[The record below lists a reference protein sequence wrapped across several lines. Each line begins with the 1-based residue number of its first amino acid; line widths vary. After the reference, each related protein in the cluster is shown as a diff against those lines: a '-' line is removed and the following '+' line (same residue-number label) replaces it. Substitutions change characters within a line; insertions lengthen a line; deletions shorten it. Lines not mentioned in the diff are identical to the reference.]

1 MPAMPTVLA
10 LYPGTV
16 SFRVQ
21 QVRRHRPILRE
32 LGVRLVLAD
41 DYLTDDDREVFDELV
56 LMPPCDQVE
65 EGWLVLE
72 RRLASGGI
80 DAILAQ
86 SEGSLLLGSLAAR
99 RFGLRG
105 IRPEAALLTVS
116 KVLCRRALER
126 AGVLQPRFAIARS
139 VADVRAFAR
148 EVGWPV
154 VIKGTASALGRLVT
168 LVRGAAEVE
177 RAVEKTLAELP
188 TATDIVR
195 LSSFARLAGV
205 DLGCD
210 PSREFLVEAFAP
222 GAPVET
228 DGIVFGSEPMS
239 FGVTEQ
245 VLSKPPLFFME
256 GYLLPAD
263 RSPAEIDEIERVS
276 DDALAAL
283 GVDDTGYSIE
293 MRLHEGRASV
303 IEVNGRLGWD
313 AGFGDLFEVVT
324 GTQPV
329 FLCLQAA
336 LGVRPAFERRRDVRC
351 AVAYRSS
358 YEDGIVARLP
368 SADQMSEIERGGV
381 KVGPA
386 VHVGE
391 RLHAPPHPDAAPHL
405 GWALA
410 AHPSS
415 SRSAYESARA
425 AVDRLRFEIEP
436 APA

>member
-1 MPAMPTVLA
+1 MPTVLA
-10 LYPGTV
+10 LYPGAV

-21 QVRRHRPILRE
+21 QVRRYRSILRD

-56 LMPPCDQVE
+56 PMPPCDRIE
-65 EGWLVLE
+65 EGRLVLD
-72 RRLASGGI
+72 RRFARGGL
-80 DAILAQ
+80 DAVLAQ
-86 SEGSLLLGSLAAR
+86 SESALLLGSLVTQKL
-99 RFGLRG
+99 GLRG

-116 KVLCRRALER
+116 KALCRRALER
-126 AGVLQPRFAIARS
+126 AGVSQPRFAIARS
-139 VADVRAFAR
+139 AANVHEFAS
-148 EVGWPV
+148 EVDWPV

-168 LVRGAAEVE
+168 LVRSPVEVE
-177 RAVEKTLAELP
+177 GAVGRTLAALP
-188 TATDIVR
+188 AATDIVR
-195 LSSFARLAGV
+195 LSSFARSAGV
-205 DLGCD
+205 DLGYD
-210 PSREFLVEAFAP
+210 PSREFLVEAFAH
-222 GAPVET
+222 GTPVET
-228 DGIVFGSEPMS
+228 DGIVFGSEPIS

-276 DDALAAL
+276 DAALAAL
-283 GVDDTGYSIE
+283 GVGDTGYSIE

-324 GTQPV
+324 GSQPA
-329 FLCLQAA
+329 FLCLQAS
-336 LGVRPAFERRRDVRC
+336 LGIRPRIERRADVRC

-358 YEDGIVARLP
+358 YEDGIVASLP
-368 SADQMSEIERGGV
+368 SQAQLAEIEREGV
-381 KVGPA
+381 KAGPA

-391 RLHAPPHPDAAPHL
+391 RLHAPPHADTAPHL

-410 AHPSS
+410 QHPTS
-415 SRSAYESARA
+415 SRAAYERARA
-425 AVDRLRFEIEP
+425 AVDRLRFGIEP
-436 APA
+436 ARADM

>member
-1 MPAMPTVLA
+1 MPTVLA
-10 LYPGTV
+10 LYPGAV

-21 QVRRHRPILRE
+21 QARRHRSTLRD

-56 LMPPCDQVE
+56 EMPPCDQVE
-65 EGWLVLE
+65 EGRLVLE
-72 RRLASGGI
+72 RRFARGGL
-80 DAILAQ
+80 DAVLAQ
-86 SEGSLLLGSLAAR
+86 SESALLLGSLVTQEL
-99 RFGLRG
+99 GLRG

-116 KVLCRRALER
+116 KALCRGALER
-126 AGVLQPRFAIARS
+126 AAVRQPRFSIARS
-139 VADVRAFAR
+139 AADVRAFAG
-148 EVGWPV
+148 EVDWPV

-168 LVRGAAEVE
+168 LVRSPAEVE
-177 RAVEKTLAELP
+177 GAVERTLAALP

-195 LSSFARLAGV
+195 LSSFARSAGI
-205 DLGCD
+205 DLGHD

-222 GAPVET
+222 GIPVET
-228 DGIVFGSEPMS
+228 DGIVFGTEPIS

-245 VLSKPPLFFME
+245 VLSTPPLFFME

-276 DDALAAL
+276 DAALAAL
-283 GVDDTGYSIE
+283 GIGDTGYSIE

-313 AGFGDLFEVVT
+313 AGFGDMFEIVT
-324 GTQPV
+324 GSQPA
-329 FLCLQAA
+329 FACLQAS
-336 LGVRPAFERRRDVRC
+336 LGIRPRIQRRRDVRC

-358 YEDGIVARLP
+358 YEDGMVASLP
-368 SADQMSEIERGGV
+368 SAAQMAEIERDGV
-381 KVGPA
+381 KAGPA

-391 RLHAPPHPDAAPHL
+391 RLHAPPHPDASPHI

-410 AHPSS
+410 QHPTS
-415 SRSAYESARA
+415 SRVAYEKARA
-425 AVDRLRFEIEP
+425 AVDRLRIEVVP
-436 APA
+436 VPI